1 MAITYYGSQISPNQ
15 LETAEGYLIC
25 RSVPIAR
32 TGTQDYAAREIS
44 RYVGELEGDP
54 DRLIPVQRRPED
66 VFAPEAVASFE
77 GKPVTDEHPPEYVLA
92 ENFGAYARGHLQN
105 VRRAGDNLVGD
116 IYITD
121 PKLVSDVKQRVKR
134 EISCGYYCDLVSDGA
149 GGYRQTNIRG
159 NHVAVVP
166 KGRAGH
172 DVAIHDAAT
181 AAEGGTKPMSK
192 FSQAVLAAFGMAA
205 QDASPEELEA
215 MTTVAVKALDAAP
228 AEEAQEAEPAGK
240 TEDEAAPSPEAPP
253 AKTEDEVVYKE
264 QKGVDLGTKIDR
276 VLELLE
282 RLVKGGGEEK
292 RRMSDESD
300 LDELIEKLT
309 GKEEDPDEAKLIG
322 AEDAKCAGMS
332 GATRDAA
339 VAILRKVRPV
349 VAGIEDKKERARVT
363 DALLNALGE
372 QGNATVGA
380 IAHAAQDSA
389 AAAAEASKRTSFEKM
404 CADQQ
409 AAYNSRNPHKQA
421 NA

>member
-32 TGTQDYAAREIS
+32 TGTQDYAAREIG

-134 EISCGYYCDLVSDGA
+134 EISCGYYCDLVPDGA

-228 AEEAQEAEPAGK
+228 AEEAQEAEPANE
-240 TEDEAAPSPEAPP
+240 TEDEAALSPEAEP
-253 AKTEDEVVYKE
+253 AKATDEVVYKE

-282 RLVKGGGEEK
+282 GLVKGRGEK
-292 RRMSDESD
+292 RMSDESD

-309 GKEEDPDEAKLIG
+309 GKEEDPDEAELIG
-322 AEDAKCAGMS
+322 AEDAKCAGMT

-349 VAGIEDKKERARVT
+349 VAGIEDKAEKARVT
-363 DALLNALGE
+363 DALLNVLG
-372 QGNATVGA
+372 QQDNAMLGK
-380 IAHAAQDSA
+380 IAQAAQDSA
-389 AAAAEASKRTSFEKM
+389 AKAAKQASKTSYEQI
-404 CADQQ
+404 CEEAQN
-409 AAYNSRNPHKQA
+409 AYDACNPHRRKEGT
-421 NA
+421 

>member
-77 GKPVTDEHPPEYVLA
+77 GKPVTDDHPPEYVLA

-121 PKLVSDVKQRVKR
+121 PKLVNDVKQRIKR
-134 EISCGYYCDLVSDGA
+134 EISCGYYCDLVPDGA

-181 AAEGGTKPMSK
+181 AAEGGTRPMSK
-192 FSQAVLAAFGMAA
+192 FSRAVLAAFGTAA

-228 AEEAQEAEPAGK
+228 AEKAQDAEPANE
-240 TEDEAAPSPEAPP
+240 TEDEAAPSPEAEL
-253 AKTEDEVVYKE
+253 AKATDEVVYKE

-282 RLVKGGGEEK
+282 GLVKGHGEK
-292 RRMSDESD
+292 RMSDESD

-322 AEDAKCAGMS
+322 AEDAKCAGMT

-349 VAGIEDKKERARVT
+349 VAGIEDKAEKARVT
-363 DALLNALGE
+363 DALLNVLG
-372 QGNATVGA
+372 QQDNAMLGA

-389 AAAAEASKRTSFEKM
+389 AAAAEASKRTSFEKI

-409 AAYNSRNPHKQA
+409 AAYNSRNPHKQG
-421 NA
+421 NT

>member
-1 MAITYYGSQISPNQ
+1 MAIAYYGSRISPNQ
-15 LETAEGYLIC
+15 IETAEGYLIC

-32 TGTQDYAAREIS
+32 TGDQQYTARE
-44 RYVGELEGDP
+44 VMQDGDP
-54 DRLIPVQRRPED
+54 GQTVIVHRRPED
-66 VFAPEAVASFE
+66 VFAEETIASFE
-77 GKPVTDEHPPEYVLA
+77 GKPVTDDHPPENVQA
-92 ENFGAYARGHLQN
+92 ENVASYARGHVQN

-116 IYITD
+116 VYITD
-121 PKLVSDVKQRVKR
+121 AKLASDVKHRVKR
-134 EISCGYYCDLVSDGA
+134 EISCGYQCDLVPDGA
-149 GGYRQTNIRG
+149 GGYYQTNIRG
-159 NHVAVVP
+159 NHVAVVLR
-166 KGRAGH
+166 GRAGH
-172 DVAIHDAAT
+172 DVAIHDAANT

-192 FSQAVLAAFGMAA
+192 FAQAVLAAFGMAA

-215 MTTVAVKALDAAP
+215 MTTVAAKALDAAP
-228 AEEAQEAEPAGK
+228 AEQAPEAEPAGK
-240 TEDEAAPSPEAPP
+240 TEDEAVPSPEAAP

-309 GKEEDPDEAKLIG
+309 GKEEDQDEAKLIG

-409 AAYNSRNPHKQA
+409 AAYNSRNPHKQG
-421 NA
+421 NT